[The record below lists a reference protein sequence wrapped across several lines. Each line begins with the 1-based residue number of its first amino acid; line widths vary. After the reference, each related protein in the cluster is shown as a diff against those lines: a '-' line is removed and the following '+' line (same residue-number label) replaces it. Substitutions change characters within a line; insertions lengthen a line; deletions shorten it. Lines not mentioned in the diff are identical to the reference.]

1 MSRPFLQ
8 LIANL
13 GGGKGPGSGQ
23 QVSGFLAAAGKGVGL
38 GFAAAGRSV
47 PKAMTS
53 SMMAAST
60 NSKGGGVQLTFKK
73 AMGLSIGGST
83 PPIISP
89 SPALSSSGP
98 LIATGGVIPG
108 NTAANPYIE
117 GQGMGRGK
125 HLTKPS
131 WSINGDQKDTSL
143 GSVSESAF
151 STSTSSRVSEA
162 LSSSATKLN
171 LDPDQFQDVLQSGI
185 SKGSDGLV
193 APKRS
198 RFSASTNPLEVI
210 PAIGLQPSS
219 HIHIEPSTA
228 FISSHQVTVDNIC
241 DSADHLSNSIPTAG
255 AASTK
260 RSRWDK

>member
-1 MSRPFLQ
+1 M
-8 LIANL
+8 
-13 GGGKGPGSGQ
+13 
-23 QVSGFLAAAGKGVGL
+23 SGFLAAAGKGVGL

-73 AMGLSIGGST
+73 AMGLSSGGSA
-83 PPIISP
+83 PHIISATSAP
-89 SPALSSSGP
+89 SSSSSSGP

-131 WSINGDQKDTSL
+131 WSINGDQKETSL

-151 STSTSSRVSEA
+151 STSTSARISEA
-162 LSSSATKLN
+162 PSSSATKLN
-171 LDPDQFQDVLQSGI
+171 LDPDQFQDVPQSGI

-210 PAIGLQPSS
+210 PTIGLYPFS
-219 HIHIEPSTA
+219 HIESSTA
-228 FISSHQVTVDNIC
+228 LMSSGHQVTVDDLG
-241 DSADHLSNSIPTAG
+241 DSNNHLSNSSSTAS

>member
-1 MSRPFLQ
+1 M
-8 LIANL
+8 
-13 GGGKGPGSGQ
+13 
-23 QVSGFLAAAGKGVGL
+23 SGFLAAAGKGVGL

-73 AMGLSIGGST
+73 AMGLSSGGSA
-83 PPIISP
+83 PPIISSTPTP
-89 SPALSSSGP
+89 SSSSGP

-131 WSINGDQKDTSL
+131 WSINGDQQEASL
-143 GSVSESAF
+143 GSAPESAF
-151 STSTSSRVSEA
+151 STSARVSEA
-162 LSSSATKLN
+162 PSSSATKFY
-171 LDPDQFQDVLQSGI
+171 LDPDQFQDIPQSGI

-193 APKRS
+193 PPKRS

-210 PAIGLQPSS
+210 PAIGLQHSS
-219 HIHIEPSTA
+219 HIEYFTA
-228 FISSHQVTVDNIC
+228 FTSSGHLVTVDDLG
-241 DSADHLSNSIPTAG
+241 DSNNHLSNSSTAG

>member
-1 MSRPFLQ
+1 MPRPFLQ

-131 WSINGDQKDTSL
+131 WSINGDHKDTSL

-151 STSTSSRVSEA
+151 STSSRVSEA
-162 LSSSATKLN
+162 PSSSATKLN
-171 LDPDQFQDVLQSGI
+171 SDPDQFQDVSQSGI

-193 APKRS
+193 ALKRS

-219 HIHIEPSTA
+219 HIHIESSTV
-228 FISSHQVTVDNIC
+228 FMSSHQVTVDDIG
-241 DSADHLSNSIPTAG
+241 DSNTDHLSNSIPTAG